1 MEKLKQNTLAQL
13 FIIYTRY
20 LIGSAFVF
28 ASIVKILGE
37 RFTSGSGA
45 DDPIDSAGHLFET
58 LYASGM
64 LWRFMGLGQLVAGFL
79 LMTQRYAKLGAVA
92 FFPIISFVF
101 MFTVN
106 YHFTGTPVIT
116 GLMLLAN
123 IMLIV
128 WDWDVLRVL
137 VNKPPI
143 INTTKRLE
151 NDPVWEITGLA
162 LFLFIVIYRLTIN
175 GYNFFFWAV
184 ICVGICLTGLIIG
197 LTRKKRYNNPLA
209 L

>member
-1 MEKLKQNTLAQL
+1 M
-13 FIIYTRY
+13 
-20 LIGSAFVF
+20 
-28 ASIVKILGE
+28 GE

-45 DDPIDSAGHLFET
+45 DEPIDSAWHLFET

-106 YHFTGTPVIT
+106 YHFTGTPIIT

-123 IMLIV
+123 IMLII

-137 VNKPPI
+137 INKPPI
-143 INTTKRLE
+143 INTTRRLE
-151 NDPVWEITGLA
+151 NDPVWEITGLT

-175 GYNFFFWAV
+175 GYNFLFWAAA
-184 ICVGICLTGLIIG
+184 CAGICLAGLIFG
-197 LTRKKRYNNPLA
+197 LMRKKRYNKPLA
-209 L
+209 I